1 MHKIVVTGGA
11 GFIGSH
17 VAERI
22 VAEYPD
28 AELAILDKMTYAAD
42 IENIAHLLRRG
53 QRRLFVGDLCDLDFC
68 TKVTLDADLVLHLAA
83 ESHVDNSFGNSL
95 RFTQSNALGTH
106 TLLEACR
113 VNQVGKFVHVST
125 DEVYGQIYEGLHV
138 ESDVLDP
145 TNPYSASKAAADMIV
160 KGYIRSFKMPIVT
173 VRANNIYG
181 IRQYP
186 EKLIPRFTL
195 LCLSGQKLPLHG
207 DGRHRRRFL
216 AAEDFAE
223 ALIVLIKK
231 GVIGEIYNVGS
242 DAEYSNIEIAE
253 MIAFRLNRPSEDL
266 FIFVEDRLF
275 NDARYAIDST
285 KIHALGWAPI
295 RPLER
300 HLGEVI
306 KWYEKNADRYAHLL
320 EAAPVER

>member
-1 MHKIVVTGGA
+1 
-11 GFIGSH
+11 
-17 VAERI
+17 
-22 VAEYPD
+22 
-28 AELAILDKMTYAAD
+28 LC
-42 IENIAHLLRRG
+42 
-53 QRRLFVGDLCDLDFC
+53 VGDLCDLEFC
-68 TKVTLDADLVLHLAA
+68 KKVTLNADLVLHLAA

-95 RFTQSNALGTH
+95 GFTRSNTLGTH

-113 VNQVGKFVHVST
+113 INQIDKFVHVST
-125 DEVYGQIYEGLHV
+125 DEVYGEIHKGVHV

-145 TNPYSASKAAADMIV
+145 TNPYSASKAAADMVV
-160 KGYIRSFKMPIVT
+160 KGYIRSFHMPIIT

-195 LCLSGQKLPLHG
+195 LCLNGQKLPLHG

-223 ALIVLIKK
+223 ALMILIKK
-231 GVIGEIYNVGS
+231 GKVGEVYNVGS
-242 DAEYSNIEIAE
+242 EIEYANIEVAE
-253 MIAFRLNRPSEDL
+253 MIAERLGRSTKDL
-266 FIFVEDRLF
+266 FLFVEDRPF

-285 KIHALGWAPI
+285 KIHALGWSPT
-295 RPLER
+295 RPLEC

-306 KWYEKNADRYAHLL
+306 EWYRANSDRYAHLL
-320 EAAPVER
+320 DPPTSEVIDDSLSRLKFSST